1 LSHFWLEYFKSLL
14 IFFTD
19 FFANLGITKS
29 KLKIVD
35 NIVNNYKAMPDFNE
49 TLLLFLIKPTTMNSR
64 DTYLQ
69 SIRPIISSAL
79 VTENMSEDER
89 FQNKTL
95 RPIIKLQN
103 DLFLAVFKNYI
114 KKYKNVFYNLSLE
127 NKMIYID
134 NAVQKNIKFRNSLK
148 GMVIGQF
155 TTNEYETYVQNSSAL
170 NKRIMNIILE
180 RLKDQVQLFEKIE
193 NLIAV

>member
-1 LSHFWLEYFKSLL
+1 MSHFWLEYFKSLL